1 MCEVTHS
8 LGCWSERTVLR
19 NAGLKVLLTEGN
31 MGRKYPGEKNQC
43 CPWKSIRQTERTGEL
58 ISTAQKAN

>member
-1 MCEVTHS
+1 MLEVTHS
-8 LGCWSERTVLR
+8 LGCWSGWTDPR

-31 MGRKYPGEKNQC
+31 MGRKYPGEKNRC
-43 CPWKSIRQTERTGEL
+43 CPWKGMRQTERTRKL